1 MSAVIDPKKNA
12 PPCDR
17 EEMRVCQMNARQL
30 ENMNVLARLRC
41 YLIGRLVRVDVTVSY
56 GQPNRLY
63 GLYGRLSGVRTVRV
77 SDPECST
84 NDRCR
89 M

>member
-1 MSAVIDPKKNA
+1 MSAVIVLKKNA
-12 PPCDR
+12 PPCDG
-17 EEMRVCQMNARQL
+17 EEMRVGQMNARQL

-56 GQPNRLY
+56 GQPN
-63 GLYGRLSGVRTVRV
+63 GLSGVRTVRV
-77 SDPECST
+77 SAEECST